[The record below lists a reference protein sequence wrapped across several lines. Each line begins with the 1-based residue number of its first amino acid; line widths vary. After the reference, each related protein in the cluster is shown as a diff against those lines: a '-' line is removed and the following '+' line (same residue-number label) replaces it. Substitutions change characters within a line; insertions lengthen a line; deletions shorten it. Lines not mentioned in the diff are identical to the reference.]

1 MTSSSSVLPCP
12 PIWSISAIYLG
23 LLENHGL
30 IINPAKCIFA
40 ATSVEFLGHQVDAHG
55 LVPLSRHITAL
66 QDIPQPGDIPGLQRF
81 LGLINFYRRFL
92 PGIAGTLRPL
102 TDALKGKP
110 KRLDW
115 SAEMETAFIDAKAA
129 LSSATML
136 GHPSATAQVSLAVDA
151 SSLHIGAVLQE
162 KCKGGWRPLAF
173 YSRKL
178 SDTETRY
185 STFDRELL
193 AVHNA
198 LHNFR
203 FLLEGR
209 KFHILTDHKPL
220 VTALHRVSPPWSA
233 RQQRHLA
240 YMSEFTSDIRHV
252 SGVSNVVADSLT
264 RPGHVAAALNICYVS
279 GMSRRTVSTVQRPCH
294 ASVPGTMAPV
304 LRSASARPP
313 TTEGCHRQSASPSSR
328 PSYAEVCRRK
338 STSIPT
344 KPTNEEVCQRRAA
357 SWRGPVAL
365 RTHTTRKKSNNKG

>member
-1 MTSSSSVLPCP
+1 L
-12 PIWSISAIYLG
+12 IWSKVITRFPWQREDVPKTAIITPFGLFEFLKMPFGLKNAAQTFQRMMDRIFNGVPFVFIYLDDILIFSPG
-23 LLENHGL
+23 LATHLEHLHHVLQLLENHGL

-40 ATSVEFLGHQVDAHG
+40 APSVEFLGHQVDAHG
-55 LVPLSRHITAL
+55 LVPLSRHVTAL

-129 LSSATML
+129 LSSATTL
-136 GHPSATAQVSLAVDA
+136 AHPSATAQVSLAVDA
-151 SSLHIGAVLQE
+151 SSSHIGAVLQQ

-198 LHNFR
+198 LRHFQ

-220 VTALHRVSPPWSA
+220 VTALHQVSPPWSA
-233 RQQRHLA
+233 RQQ
-240 YMSEFTSDIRHV
+240 
-252 SGVSNVVADSLT
+252 
-264 RPGHVAAALNICYVS
+264 
-279 GMSRRTVSTVQRPCH
+279 
-294 ASVPGTMAPV
+294 
-304 LRSASARPP
+304 
-313 TTEGCHRQSASPSSR
+313 
-328 PSYAEVCRRK
+328 
-338 STSIPT
+338 
-344 KPTNEEVCQRRAA
+344 
-357 SWRGPVAL
+357 
-365 RTHTTRKKSNNKG
+365 